1 MTRPSPA
8 VRDLVVEV
16 DGLPLSGL
24 LAEPASPPH
33 AVVLALP
40 GNAMLGRYFDGP
52 VDADTSLLALG
63 VRRGL
68 TVWALDRPG
77 YGASAG
83 APDERVDLFGQVDLV
98 HHALDRF
105 GEDYSAGA
113 GVFVVAH
120 SYGLKLA
127 LAMAADA
134 RGARII
140 GIDGVGTG
148 YRFQYDHVRG
158 SDPAVD
164 GNDRGA
170 PWGPAHFYP
179 DGTFDRGR
187 LPLAPPPPTQ
197 GAAESREW
205 PGVLETI
212 APRITAPV
220 RFTFGDHERMWPID
234 DESLRE
240 LRALFTASPRV
251 ETFIQADA
259 GHNVSLSHAA
269 RAYHE
274 RALTYAEDCVAGA
287 HGGSGSSGGTR

>member
-1 MTRPSPA
+1 MTRSSPV

-24 LAEPASPPH
+24 VAEAPSAPH

-52 VDADTSLLALG
+52 VEPDSSLLTLG
-63 VRRGL
+63 VARGF

-83 APDERVDLFGQVDLV
+83 APEERVSLFGQVDLV
-98 HHALDRF
+98 HRALDQF
-105 GEDYSAGA
+105 GDGHAVGA

-134 RGARII
+134 CGARII

-148 YRFQYDHVRG
+148 YHFASDHVRG
-158 SDPAVD
+158 RDDAVR
-164 GNDRGA
+164 NDRGA
-170 PWGPAHFYP
+170 PWGPEHFYP

-187 LPLAPPPPTQ
+187 LPLAEPPATQ

-205 PGVLETI
+205 PHVLESI

-234 DESLRE
+234 EASLRE
-240 LRALFTASPRV
+240 LRGLFTASRRV
-251 ETFIQADA
+251 ETYVQPDA

-274 RALTYAEDCVAGA
+274 RALAHARDCVAEA
-287 HGGSGSSGGTR
+287 Q

>member
-1 MTRPSPA
+1 M
-8 VRDLVVEV
+8 EV

-24 LAEPASPPH
+24 LAEPSSAPR

-52 VDADTSLLALG
+52 VDADSSLLALG
-63 VRRGL
+63 VGRGF

-98 HHALDRF
+98 HRALDCF
-105 GEDYSAGA
+105 GEDHAVGA

-127 LAMAADA
+127 LAMAADP

-148 YRFQYDHVRG
+148 YRFVYDHVRG
-158 SDPAVD
+158 PDAAAR

-179 DGTFDRGR
+179 EGTFDRGR

-197 GAAESREW
+197 GAAEAREW
-205 PGVLETI
+205 PAVLETI

-234 DESLRE
+234 EESLRE
-240 LRALFTASPRV
+240 LRSLFTASRRV
-251 ETFIQADA
+251 ETCVQADA

-274 RALTYAEDCVAGA
+274 GALAHAEDCVAEA
-287 HGGSGSSGGTR
+287 QLS

>member
-8 VRDLVVEV
+8 VQDLVVEV

-24 LAEPASPPH
+24 LAEPMSPPH

-40 GNAMLGRYFDGP
+40 GNAMLGPYFDGP
-52 VDADTSLLALG
+52 VDPDSSLLALG
-63 VRRGL
+63 VGRGF

-98 HHALDRF
+98 HRALDRF
-105 GEDYSAGA
+105 GDDHAVGA

-120 SYGLKLA
+120 SYGLKLG

-148 YRFQYDHVRG
+148 YRFRYEHVRG
-158 SDPAVD
+158 RDDAIR
-164 GNDRGA
+164 NDRGA
-170 PWGPAHFYP
+170 PWGPEHFYP

-187 LPLAPPPPTQ
+187 LPLGEPPATQ

-251 ETFIQADA
+251 ETSIQPDA

-269 RAYHE
+269 RVYHE
-274 RALTYAEDCVAGA
+274 RALDHAAKCVSDA
-287 HGGSGSSGGTR
+287 HGGSGSSGATR

>member
-8 VRDLVVEV
+8 TQDLVVEV

-24 LAEPASPPH
+24 LAEPAAAPH
-33 AVVLALP
+33 ALVLALP

-52 VDADTSLLALG
+52 VDPDSSLLSLG
-63 VRRGL
+63 VARGFA
-68 TVWALDRPG
+68 VWALDRPG
-77 YGASAG
+77 YGASAD

-98 HHALDRF
+98 HRALDQF
-105 GEDYSAGA
+105 GERRAVGT

-134 RGARII
+134 RGTRII

-148 YRFQYDHVRG
+148 YHFAYDHVRG
-158 SDPAVD
+158 RDDSLR
-164 GNDRGA
+164 NDRGA

-197 GAAESREW
+197 GASESREW
-205 PGVLETI
+205 PRVLETI
-212 APRITAPV
+212 APRITAPL

-234 DESLRE
+234 DDSLRE
-240 LRALFTASPRV
+240 LRELFTASSRV
-251 ETFIQADA
+251 ETCIQPDA

-274 RALTYAEDCVAGA
+274 RALDHAAECVAEA
-287 HGGSGSSGGTR
+287 KLS

>member
-1 MTRPSPA
+1 MTPSSSVA
-8 VRDLVVEV
+8 QHFVVDV

-24 LAEPASPPH
+24 LAEPASTPH

-52 VDADTSLLALG
+52 VDPDSSLLALG
-63 VRRGL
+63 VARGF

-83 APDERVDLFGQVDLV
+83 APDERVSLFGQVDLV
-98 HHALDRF
+98 HRALDGF
-105 GEDYSAGA
+105 AEHHSVGA

-148 YRFQYDHVRG
+148 YRFAYDHVRG
-158 SDPAVD
+158 RDDAVR
-164 GNDRGA
+164 NDRGA

-179 DGTFDRGR
+179 DATFDRGR

-197 GAAESREW
+197 GAAEAREW
-205 PGVLETI
+205 PRVLETI

-240 LRALFTASPRV
+240 LRSLFTASRRV
-251 ETFIQADA
+251 ETCIQADA
-259 GHNVSLSHAA
+259 GHNVSLGHAA

-274 RALTYAEDCVAGA
+274 RALAHAAQCVVEARL
-287 HGGSGSSGGTR
+287 S

>member
-8 VRDLVVEV
+8 AHDLVVEV

-24 LAEPASPPH
+24 LAEPASPPD

-52 VDADTSLLALG
+52 VDPDSSLLALG
-63 VRRGL
+63 AARGF

-98 HHALDRF
+98 HRALDRF
-105 GEDYSAGA
+105 GEHHAIGAGA
-113 GVFVVAH
+113 FVVAH

-148 YRFQYDHVRG
+148 YHFLYEHVRG
-158 SDPAVD
+158 RDGAVR
-164 GNDRGA
+164 NDRGA

-197 GAAESREW
+197 GAAEAREW
-205 PGVLETI
+205 PRVLETI

-234 DESLRE
+234 DDSLRE
-240 LRALFTASPRV
+240 LRDLFTGSPRV
-251 ETFIQADA
+251 ETYIQAGA

-274 RALTYAEDCVAGA
+274 RALDHAAECVADA